1 MSAQGVPARSIG
13 QITGEIA
20 MKRLVLAVCL
30 LQALLATGAMAGEA
44 DRFVGHWTAKQDGQT
59 ISWDIAAGNT
69 ATFYKDGVIAGDAP
83 WVLNADG
90 TLSIKAPPGDFVAKL
105 GPSGK
110 MEITPPAAFNS
121 PPSLFQKE

>member
-1 MSAQGVPARSIG
+1 MKWLVP
-13 QITGEIA
+13 
-20 MKRLVLAVCL
+20 AVCL
-30 LQALLATGAMAGEA
+30 FHAVLSTGAVAGEA
-44 DRFVGHWTAKQDGQT
+44 DGFLGRWTAKENGQT